1 MRGERADHNAG
12 SQSVNCEVCKE
23 LLSAFL
29 DNELDES
36 QAGLVREHLAVCSE
50 CAVVC
55 EDLSAILFTCT
66 AEDADDLNPS
76 HAQAIWCR
84 ISNTIESEIK
94 PPQSELTPPPKG
106 RFWSL
111 SLPQLASAV
120 LGIAI
125 ISSLL
130 TVVGIRN
137 YLQPTGDD
145 FTTRSAAT
153 MSTFEKVLAKV
164 GLVETPQQ
172 SRERRLQE
180 QRSAIAYWNN
190 RVQERRMQ
198 WDRGTRDAFDR
209 NLKVIDESVEQ
220 YTHILQ
226 QDPDDELSVEMLD
239 AVMSDKMN
247 LLRDFADL

>member
-1 MRGERADHNAG
+1 
-12 SQSVNCEVCKE
+12 
-23 LLSAFL
+23 
-29 DNELDES
+29 
-36 QAGLVREHLAVCSE
+36 
-50 CAVVC
+50 
-55 EDLSAILFTCT
+55 
-66 AEDADDLNPS
+66 
-76 HAQAIWCR
+76 
-84 ISNTIESEIK
+84 EIK

>member
-1 MRGERADHNAG
+1 M
-12 SQSVNCEVCKE
+12 NCEVCKE

-76 HAQAIWCR
+76 NAQAIWCR

-94 PPQSELTPPPKG
+94 PPQAESPEPAKG

-137 YLQPTGDD
+137 YMQPSGDD

-164 GLVETPQQ
+164 GLIETPQQ

-180 QRSAIAYWNN
+180 QRAAIAYWND
-190 RVQERRMQ
+190 RVQARRMQ
-198 WDRGTRDAFDR
+198 WDRVTRDAFDR

-239 AVMSDKMN
+239 AVMSDKMS

>member
-1 MRGERADHNAG
+1 
-12 SQSVNCEVCKE
+12 VNCEVCKE

-36 QAGLVREHLAVCSE
+36 QAGLVREHLAVCND

-66 AEDADDLNPS
+66 AETSDDIMPS
-76 HAQAIWCR
+76 NAKAMWCR

-94 PPQSELTPPPKG
+94 PPTATQPEPPKG
-106 RFWSL
+106 RFWRL

-137 YLQPTGDD
+137 YLQPSGDD

-164 GLVETPQQ
+164 GLMDTPQR
-172 SRERRLQE
+172 SRERRIQE
-180 QRSAIAYWNN
+180 QQAAISYWND
-190 RVQERRMQ
+190 RVQARRVQ
-198 WDRGTRDAFDR
+198 WDRVTRDAFDR
-209 NLKVIDESVEQ
+209 NLKVIDESVAQ
-220 YTHILQ
+220 YMQILK
-226 QDPDDELSVEMLD
+226 QDPEDELSVEMLD
-239 AVMSDKMN
+239 AVMSDKMS

>member
-1 MRGERADHNAG
+1 
-12 SQSVNCEVCKE
+12 VNCEVCKE

-36 QAGLVREHLAVCSE
+36 QAALVREHLAVCAD

-66 AEDADDLNPS
+66 SEAEEIDPS
-76 HAQAIWCR
+76 NSKAMWCR

-137 YLQPTGDD
+137 YLQPSGDD

-164 GLVETPQQ
+164 GLIETPQQ

-190 RVQERRMQ
+190 RVQARRVQ
-198 WDRGTRDAFDR
+198 WDRGTREAFDR

-220 YTHILQ
+220 YTQILE